1 MTWVIWAI
9 PPQKKG
15 NLLKNVSPVCVFF
28 VFVFLVPVYVGMWK
42 ASDLNAVVPIALGHT
57 VRYTQ

>member
-9 PPQKKG
+9 PPQKRKPP
-15 NLLKNVSPVCVFF
+15 KKCVTSVCFF